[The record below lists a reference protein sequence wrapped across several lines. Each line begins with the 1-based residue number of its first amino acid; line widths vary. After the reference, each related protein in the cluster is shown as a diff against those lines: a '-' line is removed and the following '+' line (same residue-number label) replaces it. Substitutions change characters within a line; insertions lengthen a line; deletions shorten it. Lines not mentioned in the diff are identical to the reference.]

1 MDTAFETESG
11 RYSSLVDYPKPLNEI
26 PEDSYTLPSYLYT
39 DPAVYDL
46 EKERIFYRTWQYVA
60 HESLFPNVGDY
71 LTLRIC
77 DQNIFVIRSGDGQL
91 RAFYN
96 VCQHR
101 AHELLP
107 DGSGNV
113 ERVIICPYHAWA
125 FETDGRLRGAPRA
138 HLRPGFDRKN
148 HALSEV
154 RLELFLNSIF
164 VNLDPDAIPMS
175 ELAGDLEEDVRQR
188 LPFLDRV
195 TVPRANALGET
206 HINAGWKVV
215 VDNYVEC
222 YHCDHAHPAFADII
236 CMDSYQQDTF
246 ALWSRQ
252 VGEDIRPENSA
263 YSVNLDFGV
272 NRSAFWYLWPNT
284 TFNVL
289 PGAEEINISAIRP
302 TGLETTSFEGH
313 SLSVSDTFDEDRARY
328 TADVLVPE
336 DIDLC
341 ESVQRG
347 LKSRGYSQGPIIV
360 DSNRS
365 GRGEHAIHHFH
376 RLVQAA
382 LS

>member
-1 MDTAFETESG
+1 MDTVFETETG
-11 RYSSLVDYPKPLNEI
+11 QRSSLVDYPKPLNEI
-26 PEDSYTLPSYLYT
+26 PEDSFTLPSYLYT
-39 DPAVYDL
+39 DPAVYEL
-46 EKERIFYRTWQYVA
+46 EKERIFYKTWQYVA

-71 LTLRIC
+71 LTLQIC
-77 DQNIFVIRSGDGQL
+77 DQHVFVIRSGDKRL

-138 HLRPGFDRKN
+138 HMRPGFDRKN
-148 HALSEV
+148 HALSEI
-154 RLELFLNSIF
+154 RLELFLNSVF
-164 VNLDPDAIPMS
+164 VNLDPGARPLS
-175 ELAGDLEEDVRQR
+175 ELAGGLEDDVRKR
-188 LPFLDRV
+188 LPFIDRA
-195 TVPRANALGET
+195 TVPRTNGLGET
-206 HINAGWKVV
+206 HIDAGWKVV

-246 ALWSRQ
+246 PLWSRQ
-252 VGEDIRPENSA
+252 IGVDIRPDNSA
-263 YSVNLDFGV
+263 YSVNLETGV
-272 NRSAFWYLWPNT
+272 NHSAFWYLWPNT

-289 PGAEEINISAIRP
+289 PGSEEINISAIRP

-313 SLSVSDTFDEDRARY
+313 SMSVSDAFDEDRARY

-336 DIDLC
+336 DISLC

-360 DSNRS
+360 DSARS